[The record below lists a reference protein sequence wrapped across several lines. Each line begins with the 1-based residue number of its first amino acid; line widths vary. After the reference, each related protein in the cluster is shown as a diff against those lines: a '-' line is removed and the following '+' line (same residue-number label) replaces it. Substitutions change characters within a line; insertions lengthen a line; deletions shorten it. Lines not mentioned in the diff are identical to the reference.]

1 MMRVVFCGSPDF
13 AEPSLRAVHENFNV
27 VGVFTQPDRINGKR
41 VVVPDVK
48 KVALELGLPVF
59 QPENISKDGFETLVS
74 LKPDVIV
81 TCAFGQFLYRK
92 VLNLA
97 PHGVINVHGSILP
110 KYRGASPVQSAVLN
124 GETETG
130 VSIMRTAFEMDSGDV
145 MFTEI
150 IPILKGE
157 TAGELFDRMAV
168 VGAKALV
175 KGLKMIE
182 NGEAVFTPQNHEQ
195 ATYCDKLKKDYG
207 LLDFTKSSTEI
218 DNFVRGLNPWP
229 SAYAYLPNGKMFKI
243 HNVEPLEN
251 TYQDEVGK
259 VVSCDTKNGLI
270 VSCGKGSIKLLF
282 VQEEGGKKMDA
293 TSYIIGHNL
302 KGTLLKGKGIE

>member
-1 MMRVVFCGSPDF
+1 MRVVFCGSPDF
-13 AEPSLRAVHENFNV
+13 AEASLRAVNENFEV
-27 VGVFTQPDRINGKR
+27 VGVFTQPDRVNGKR
-41 VVVPDVK
+41 VVSPPVK
-48 KVALELGLPVF
+48 ALALDLGLPVF
-59 QPENISKDGFETLVS
+59 QPDNISKDGFETLVS
-74 LKPDVIV
+74 LNPDVIV

-92 VLNLA
+92 VLNL
-97 PHGVINVHGSILP
+97 PKYGVINVHGSILP

-130 VSIMRTAFEMDSGDV
+130 VSIMRTVFEMDAGDV
-145 MFTEI
+145 LFTEI
-150 IPILKGE
+150 IQIQKGE

-168 VGAKALV
+168 VGANALV
-175 KGLKMIE
+175 KGLKLIE
-182 NGEAVFTPQNHEQ
+182 SGEAVFTPQNHEE

-207 LLDFTKSSTEI
+207 FVDFSKSAKEL

-229 SAYAYLPNGKMFKI
+229 SAYSFLPNGKIFKI
-243 HNVEPLEN
+243 HNVEPLER
-251 TYQDEVGK
+251 TYQEEVGT

-270 VSCGKGSIKLLF
+270 VACGVGSIKLLF

-302 KGTLLKGKGIE
+302 MGVLLKGKTTD

>member
-1 MMRVVFCGSPDF
+1 MRVVFCGSPDF
-13 AEPSLRAVHENFNV
+13 AEPSLRAVNEKYEV
-27 VGVFTQPDRINGKR
+27 VGVFTQPDRVNGKR
-41 VVVPDVK
+41 VISPVIK
-48 KVALELGLPVF
+48 NVALELGLPVF

-74 LKPDVIV
+74 LNPDVIV

-92 VLNLA
+92 VLNL
-97 PHGVINVHGSILP
+97 PKYGVINVHGSILP

-145 MFTEI
+145 LFTEI

-168 VGAKALV
+168 IGAKALV
-175 KGLKMIE
+175 KGLDLIE
-182 NGEAVFTPQNHEQ
+182 NGEAVFKPQNHSE

-207 LLDFTKSSTEI
+207 IIDFDKSPIEL

-229 SAYAYLPNGKMFKI
+229 SAYAYFPNGKMFKI
-243 HNVEPLEN
+243 HNIEPLDKSYDAQN
-251 TYQDEVGK
+251 GT

-270 VSCGKGSIKLLF
+270 VSCGAGSIKLLF
-282 VQEEGGKKMDA
+282 VQEEGGKKMDS

-302 KGTLLKGKGIE
+302 SGVLLKGKN

>member
-1 MMRVVFCGSPDF
+1 MRVVFCGSPDF
-13 AEPSLRAVHENFNV
+13 AEPSLRAVNENFEV
-27 VGVFTQPDRINGKR
+27 VGVFTQPDRVNGKR
-41 VVVPDVK
+41 VVSPPVK
-48 KVALELGLPVF
+48 SLALQLGLPVF

-97 PHGVINVHGSILP
+97 PFGVINVHGSILP
-110 KYRGASPVQSAVLN
+110 KYRGASPIQSAVLN

-130 VSIMRTAFEMDSGDV
+130 VSIMRTAFEMDAGDV
-145 MFTEI
+145 LFTEI

-168 VGAKALV
+168 VGANALI

-182 NGEAVFTPQNHEQ
+182 NGTAVFNPQNHSQ

-207 LLDFTKSSTEI
+207 LIDFSRSANELD
-218 DNFVRGLNPWP
+218 NLVRGLNPWP
-229 SAYAYLPNGKMFKI
+229 SAFAYLPNGKMFKI
-243 HNVEPLEN
+243 HNIEPLEK
-251 TYQDEVGK
+251 TYHDEVGK
-259 VVSCDTKNGLI
+259 IVSCDTKNGLI
-270 VSCGKGSIKLLF
+270 VSCGQGSMKLLF

-302 KGTLLKGKGIE
+302 NGVLLKGKTKD